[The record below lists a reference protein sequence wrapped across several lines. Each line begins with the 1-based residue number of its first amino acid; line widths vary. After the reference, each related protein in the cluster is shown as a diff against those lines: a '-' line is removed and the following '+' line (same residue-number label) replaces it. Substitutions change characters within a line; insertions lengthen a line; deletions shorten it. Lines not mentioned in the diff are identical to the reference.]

1 MVVTILSAMVHP
13 FRHFSLLRTLSVKPP
28 TLFRSTGARAAP
40 VMSAGLHM
48 LLSTRGRENAAP
60 WKKMEPCAM
69 QIATRFVLAHMHN
82 VHAQSTVVFPK
93 SQNAV

>member
-1 MVVTILSAMVHP
+1 
-13 FRHFSLLRTLSVKPP
+13 
-28 TLFRSTGARAAP
+28 
-40 VMSAGLHM
+40 MSAGLHM